1 MLVLVDSIVSEDYET
16 SIHNLGGIIYSDANA
31 FKAAALFLK
40 EIHIVKKNM
49 RLRLYAFIK

>member
-1 MLVLVDSIVSEDYET
+1 MLVFVDSIVSEDYET